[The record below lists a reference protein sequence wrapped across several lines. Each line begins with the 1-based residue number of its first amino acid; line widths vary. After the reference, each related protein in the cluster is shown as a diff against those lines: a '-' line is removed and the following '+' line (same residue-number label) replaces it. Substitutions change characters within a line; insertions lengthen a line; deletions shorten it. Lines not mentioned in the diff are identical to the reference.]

1 LIVACAVVAA
11 GALTA
16 GGVVL
21 AHRHG
26 TPASPA
32 QSGETT
38 AHSRG
43 GRANA
48 AGPSPA
54 PAPTVPAPSPSPS
67 STQPL
72 ASGNVAVGRAAASNP
87 QRAGVVSFLEAY
99 FTAINS
105 HNYHGYRRLLGP
117 QARAAYTRSQFNQGF
132 RSTSDSREKVKRI
145 FTAGGDTVAVVDFT
159 SHQDPADSVNGQ
171 ESCTRWHISLYLQS
185 TGIGYTMGPA
195 PPGYHASYAS
205 CS

>member
-1 LIVACAVVAA
+1 LIAACILVAA
-11 GALTA
+11 GAITA
-16 GGVVL
+16 GGIAL

-26 TPASPA
+26 TPTSPA
-32 QSGETT
+32 RLSGTT
-38 AHSRG
+38 PHSHG

-48 AGPSPA
+48 AGRSPTPA
-54 PAPTVPAPSPSPS
+54 PAAPAPSPSPS
-67 STQPL
+67 PTQQL
-72 ASGNVAVGRAAASNP
+72 ASDSVAVSGAAASSP

-105 HNYHGYRRLLGP
+105 HDYHGYRRLLGP
-117 QARAAYTRSQFNQGF
+117 QARAAFTRSQFTQGF
-132 RSTSDSREKVKRI
+132 RSTSDSMEKVKRI
-145 FTAGGDTVAVVDFT
+145 FTAGGDTVAVVNFT

-171 ESCTRWHISLYLQS
+171 ESCTRWHISLYLQP
-185 TGIGYTMGPA
+185 TVTGYTIGPA